1 MDYEYELV
9 RNGLTRKITVK
20 SRPYDLVE
28 FTIKQTSLKE
38 DGSILTDSGY
48 TTFYDTKE
56 FISFFGPMIEDLKK
70 EIDNANSI
78 QNG

>member
-9 RNGLTRKITVK
+9 REGLTRKIIVK

-28 FTIKQTSLKE
+28 FTIKQTSFKE
-38 DGSILTDSGY
+38 DGGTLTDNGH

-78 QNG
+78 QK